1 MNKEETSMSTSAG
14 YVLSFGADCPDCGRL
29 QRENG
34 FSWFYFERC
43 LQGEI
48 SGISMFVSDHIM
60 KG

>member
-14 YVLSFGADCPDCGRL
+14 YVLSFGADCGRL
-29 QRENG
+29 QRENR
-34 FSWFYFERC
+34 FSWFYLERC